1 MAIPAI
7 TTTTGGMGSII
18 QARYSILAA
27 AGLLAILVLS
37 LSWPRFQASFRYL
50 PVDIAISRYYTDRE
64 IPSNRL
70 AILVGFAQQAIG
82 YHDHYRYHDGLSVLH
97 YLQAIDPYTPGLER
111 RPAYRLAESEAIASL
126 RMAPAQ
132 SATWLRLATVRWI
145 LHDEPEDIIGPW
157 KMSIFAGRTIST
169 QFAIRVDIGL
179 SQREFMDAEAVSMLR
194 DQLLLGWR
202 AQQRSLVQILARRDR
217 DLVITRELLAKT
229 DPLALAEMETWLEK
243 FRQ

>member
-7 TTTTGGMGSII
+7 ITTTGGMGSII
-18 QARYSILAA
+18 RARYSILAA

-64 IPSNRL
+64 IPSSRL

-82 YHDHYRYHDGLSVLH
+82 YHDHYRFHDGLSVLH
-97 YLQAIDPYTPGLER
+97 YLQAIDPFTPGLER

-132 SATWLRLATVRWI
+132 AATWLRLATIRWI
-145 LHDEPEDIIGPW
+145 LHDEPEDILGPW
-157 KMSIFAGRTIST
+157 KMSIFTGRTIST
-169 QFAIRVDIGL
+169 QFANRVDIGL

-202 AQQRSLVQILARRDR
+202 AQRRSLVHILARRDR
-217 DLVITRELLAKT
+217 DLAITRELLAET
-229 DPLALAEMETWLEK
+229 DPLALADMETWLEK
-243 FRQ
+243 FR

>member
-18 QARYSILAA
+18 RARYSILAA

-37 LSWPRFQASFRYL
+37 LSWPRFQAGFRYL
-50 PVDIAISRYYTDRE
+50 PVDIAISRYYTDHE
-64 IPSNRL
+64 IPSYRL
-70 AILVGFAQQAIG
+70 TVLVGFAQQAIG
-82 YHDHYRYHDGLSVLH
+82 YHDHYRYHDGLSLLH
-97 YLQAIDPYTPGLER
+97 YLQAIDPLTPGLER

-132 SATWLRLATVRWI
+132 AATWLRLATIRWI

-157 KMSIFAGRTIST
+157 KMSIFTGRTIAT
-169 QFAIRVDIGL
+169 QFANRVDIGL

-217 DLVITRELLAKT
+217 DLVITRELLAET
-229 DPLALAEMETWLEK
+229 DPLALADMETWLEK
-243 FRQ
+243 FR

>member
-7 TTTTGGMGSII
+7 TITTGGMGSII
-18 QARYSILAA
+18 RARYAILAA

-50 PVDIAISRYYTDRE
+50 PVDIAINRYYADRE
-64 IPSNRL
+64 IPSDRL

-82 YHDHYRYHDGLSVLH
+82 YHDHYRYHDGLSLLH

-126 RMAPAQ
+126 RLAPAQ
-132 SATWLRLATVRWI
+132 AATWLRLATIRWI

-157 KMSIFAGRTIST
+157 KMSIFTGRTIST
-169 QFAIRVDIGL
+169 QFAYRVDIGL

-202 AQQRSLVQILARRDR
+202 SQQRSLVQILARRDR
-217 DLVITRELLAKT
+217 NLVVTRELLADT
-229 DPLALAEMETWLEK
+229 DPLALADMETWLEK
-243 FRQ
+243 YR

>member
-7 TTTTGGMGSII
+7 TTTTDGMGSII
-18 QARYSILAA
+18 RARYAILAV

-64 IPSNRL
+64 IPSHRL
-70 AILVGFAQQAIG
+70 DILVGFAQQAIG

-132 SATWLRLATVRWI
+132 ASTWLRLATIRWI

-157 KMSIFAGRTIST
+157 KMSIFTGRTISM

-217 DLVITRELLAKT
+217 DLVVTRELLADT
-229 DPLALAEMETWLEK
+229 DPLALADMETWLEK
-243 FRQ
+243 YR